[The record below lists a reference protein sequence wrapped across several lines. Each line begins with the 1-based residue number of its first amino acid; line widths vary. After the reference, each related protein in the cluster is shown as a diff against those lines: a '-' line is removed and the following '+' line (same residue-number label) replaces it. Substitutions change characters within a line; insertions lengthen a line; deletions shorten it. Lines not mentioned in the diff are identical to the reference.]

1 MNITEFAQYAGVSKA
16 AVSRYFNGGYLSADK
31 RARIEA
37 AVEATGY
44 HPSIQAQMLRTRRTR
59 QVGVILN
66 LSQKPMR
73 GGTPHPAGGGHPAQ
87 TVQRQLPPHRGG
99 HRQRAGRIRL
109 PAAAHQHRQRSAE
122 GTPRPGHPVPPHG
135 GRHPAH
141 CHRDTPEHKAVLER
155 MHVPLVVLGQQFP
168 GCCSVYHDDFGA
180 AQAAAAHM
188 LAKGRHAPGY
198 IGVTL
203 LDKAAGQQRR
213 AGFEAAVKDAGL
225 PVRPQRMA
233 VAKFS
238 TASGYEQAARLLGS
252 DPRIDCLFCATDAI
266 ALGAMQYCREAGI
279 RIPEDVMIAAVGDS
293 SVGRNTFVPLTS
305 AHLHYKTS
313 GRDAAAL
320 LMDLLNDP
328 HTVPRSQMLGYELV
342 CRESTGD

>member
-1 MNITEFAQYAGVSKA
+1 M
-16 AVSRYFNGGYLSADK
+16 
-31 RARIEA
+31 
-37 AVEATGY
+37 
-44 HPSIQAQMLRTRRTR
+44 
-59 QVGVILN
+59 
-66 LSQKPMR
+66 
-73 GGTPHPAGGGHPAQ
+73 
-87 TVQRQLPPHRGG
+87 
-99 HRQRAGRIRL
+99 
-109 PAAAHQHRQRSAE
+109 
-122 GTPRPGHPVPPHG
+122 
-135 GRHPAH
+135 
-141 CHRDTPEHKAVLER
+141 
-155 MHVPLVVLGQQFP
+155 
-168 GCCSVYHDDFGA
+168 
-180 AQAAAAHM
+180 
-188 LAKGRHAPGY
+188 
-198 IGVTL
+198 
-203 LDKAAGQQRR
+203 
-213 AGFEAAVKDAGL
+213 KDAGL
-225 PVRPQRMA
+225 PVRPQRLV

>member
-1 MNITEFAQYAGVSKA
+1 M
-16 AVSRYFNGGYLSADK
+16 SRYFNGGYLSADK

-59 QVGVILN
+59 QVGVILPK
-66 LSQKPMR
+66 LSSDSCPRIVEGIGSVLEESGYQLLLINTANDPQKELR
-73 GGTPHPAGGGHPAQ
+73 ALDTLCRH
-87 TVQRQLPPHRGG
+87 TVDGILLI
-99 HRQRAGRIRL
+99 A
-109 PAAAHQHRQRSAE
+109 
-122 GTPRPGHPVPPHG
+122 TVY
-135 GRHPAH
+135 
-141 CHRDTPEHKAVLER
+141 TPEHKAVLER

-180 AQAAAAHM
+180 AQAATAHM
-188 LAKGRHAPGY
+188 LAKGCHAPGY

-225 PVRPQRMA
+225 PVRPQRMV